1 MLQQRALQA
10 SEPRIPGQIR
20 QKPWYLPQKNVHRYT
35 AFAYNFSDPHIQIFL
50 SIEGKKCQ
58 ILKLIFRYFMWFK
71 TKRYKL
77 RNLFAI
83 VLSSGQRSHFHSFPA
98 PHLIFCQAHTDVYS
112 LLLSC
117 FYVKGSVSCPWLF
130 HAAVSFRNYFRT
142 ERGGCLIL
150 FHGPGGLHMC
160 TQLRLLTSVW
170 RSPWVAFGLLLL

>member
-1 MLQQRALQA
+1 MALGTSDYTTPKHPQRRVCQKTTERAFDFCFCVPFSVPRSMRWLGDYFAFLELTFPSAVRFDCRSWQLSCHGQGEGEIPWRPWPMLQQRALQA

-83 VLSSGQRSHFHSFPA
+83 VLSSG
-98 PHLIFCQAHTDVYS
+98 
-112 LLLSC
+112 
-117 FYVKGSVSCPWLF
+117 
-130 HAAVSFRNYFRT
+130 
-142 ERGGCLIL
+142 
-150 FHGPGGLHMC
+150 
-160 TQLRLLTSVW
+160 
-170 RSPWVAFGLLLL
+170 